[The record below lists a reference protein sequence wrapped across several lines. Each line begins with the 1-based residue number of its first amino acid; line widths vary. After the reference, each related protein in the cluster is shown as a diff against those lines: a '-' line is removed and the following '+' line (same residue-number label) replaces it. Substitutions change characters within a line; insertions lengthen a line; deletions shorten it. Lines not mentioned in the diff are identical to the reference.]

1 LNFSGITGFNHL
13 ASLEQDKKNQQ
24 LQMSDFIPQTNKIKQ
39 HRGYAKVA
47 AEHYLIITSLWW
59 AVEPDPFSSSGR
71 EFWLQNKR

>member
-13 ASLEQDKKNQQ
+13 ASLEKDKKNQQ

-47 AEHYLIITSLWW
+47 AEHYLIITSL
-59 AVEPDPFSSSGR
+59 
-71 EFWLQNKR
+71 